1 MEKIVNG
8 YTLEPYAHLLG
19 ASLRGAD
26 LQGANLLGANL
37 EGANLE
43 SANLESANL
52 RGASL
57 RGANLQGARLRGANL
72 LGANLRYAKL
82 QGANLE
88 GANLEGANLPHF
100 QLVPEEGA
108 FVGYKKVDRGEVIT
122 LSIPIFAKRTSSL
135 VGRKC
140 RASSVIVL
148 KGSGKSGRGGVYT
161 EGKEYFPNA
170 YDDDIRVECTNGV
183 HFFITRKE
191 AEEY

>member
-8 YTLEPYAHLLG
+8 YTLEPYAHLQG

-26 LQGANLLGANL
+26 LQGANLL
-37 EGANLE
+37 
-43 SANLESANL
+43 
-52 RGASL
+52 
-57 RGANLQGARLRGANL
+57 
-72 LGANLRYAKL
+72 
-82 QGANLE
+82 GANLE

-108 FVGYKKVDRGEVIT
+108 FVGYKKVDSGEVIT

-148 KGSGKSGRGGVYT
+148 KGSGKSDRGGVYT